1 LKIDSEKKSKY
12 SEKKG
17 NSQVKSYN
25 TLSGVIMS
33 NFINSYPQSITVCSS
48 GELHDQ
54 IRQVVRD
61 ELSEFSD
68 LLANQVQAKS
78 NSEEKLLTRNQLA
91 EKLGI
96 SLPTIW
102 KKMRDGDLPYKRFGK
117 KIFFSERDINN
128 YLEEGGKL

>member
-1 LKIDSEKKSKY
+1 
-12 SEKKG
+12 
-17 NSQVKSYN
+17 
-25 TLSGVIMS
+25 MS
-33 NFINSYPQSITVCSS
+33 NYFDSNPQSITVCSS

-68 LLANQVQAKS
+68 LLANQDQAKS
-78 NSEEKLLTRNQLA
+78 NSEDKLLTRNQLA

-96 SLPTIW
+96 SLVTIW
-102 KKMRDGDLPYKRFGK
+102 SKMKSGELKYQRFGK
-117 KIFFSERDINN
+117 KIFFSQRDVNN